1 MRQVD
6 GHENPVGLAAP
17 HLGRGNDCRR
27 GSKGPRADVGIV
39 FQQPTLLPWKSN
51 LENVLV
57 PIRPSTCRSS
67 QTAGEPLSCLIWSV
81 SAISAPIT
89 HKTCQA
95 ACSRRVGIARGLVN
109 DPKVLLMDEP
119 FAALDAMSRENMMAE
134 LQRIWMATQN
144 RSSSSRT
151 RFRSRI
157 PLRPGHHIL
166 RKARPCCR
174 RDRNR
179 PAAIPGHIDDVDAGI
194 QPVLLPPEKPVQR
207 PLVERRNMKR
217 FLYPLV
223 SFSVFLAAWSGALV
237 LFEVPTY
244 LVPSPT
250 AVGNAL
256 WLGLIKGQLYPHIW
270 ATLSVTFIGY
280 LLGCTIGLLIGAL
293 TAEVEFVDRLLRPY
307 VIALQSIP
315 KVALAPLMIVW
326 FGYGMSSKIVMVALM
341 CFFRFL

>member
-1 MRQVD
+1 
-6 GHENPVGLAAP
+6 
-17 HLGRGNDCRR
+17 
-27 GSKGPRADVGIV
+27 
-39 FQQPTLLPWKSN
+39 
-51 LENVLV
+51 
-57 PIRPSTCRSS
+57 
-67 QTAGEPLSCLIWSV
+67 
-81 SAISAPIT
+81 
-89 HKTCQA
+89 
-95 ACSRRVGIARGLVN
+95 
-109 DPKVLLMDEP
+109 
-119 FAALDAMSRENMMAE
+119 
-134 LQRIWMATQN
+134 
-144 RSSSSRT
+144 
-151 RFRSRI
+151 
-157 PLRPGHHIL
+157 
-166 RKARPCCR
+166 
-174 RDRNR
+174 
-179 PAAIPGHIDDVDAGI
+179 
-194 QPVLLPPEKPVQR
+194 
-207 PLVERRNMKR
+207 MKR

-341 CFFRFL
+341 CFFPVFVNTVAGMRSANPALIDLYRAVSASRLSIVMNVKLPTAATSIFAGLEVAVVLALIGAIVGEFISSTRGLGNLIQSASTTLDVSMMFAAVAILALMGILASELLRRLHRRVVFWERPHGSSAAAG